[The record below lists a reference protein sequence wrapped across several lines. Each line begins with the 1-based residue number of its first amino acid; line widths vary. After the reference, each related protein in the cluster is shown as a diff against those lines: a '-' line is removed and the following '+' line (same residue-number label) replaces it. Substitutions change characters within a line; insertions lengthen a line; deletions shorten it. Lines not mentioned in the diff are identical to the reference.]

1 MAPTGPDSLP
11 ADNAALDPRAI
22 ARRVGLLGV
31 EEADKPACGRLL
43 SRPAAS
49 EVRQALEH
57 LERRLGSFTAKPVDD
72 YGLAEET
79 WIEAILR
86 FAPLVVRW
94 HTQRGISQE
103 DSALILADIGRQ
115 MAIHRRVHGN
125 FGLETWAWLTLHL
138 TGTMFQLGRLQYH
151 LVPSEEHGGWALDIH
166 IPELTG
172 EQAGLAPEAVDAS
185 LALARVFFADHFPDK
200 PVDTATCSSWMLDPY
215 LSRVLPQGNIAAFA
229 SRFAVGHCTEAPEDA
244 VYFTFRQ
251 RGMEG
256 LDRLPRKT
264 SLQRAVL
271 DRINDGGT
279 WQLGHGHLRLP
290 EPEPE
295 QGQGQGQGPGQ
306 ARGQNQN
313 RGREPG
319 A

>member
-1 MAPTGPDSLP
+1 MAPAGPDSLS
-11 ADNAALDPRAI
+11 ADTAALDPGAI
-22 ARRVGLLGV
+22 ARHLDLSGV
-31 EEADKPACGRLL
+31 EEADRPACARLL
-43 SRPAAS
+43 SRPAAP
-49 EVRQALEH
+49 EVRQAVGH

-72 YGLAEET
+72 HGLSEET
-79 WIEAILR
+79 WTEAILR
-86 FAPLVVRW
+86 FAPSVVRW
-94 HTQRGISQE
+94 HGQLGISPA

-125 FGLETWAWLTLHL
+125 FGLETWAWLSLHL

-200 PVDTATCSSWMLDPY
+200 PVTTATCSSWMLDPY
-215 LSRVLPQGNIAAFA
+215 LSRVLPHGNIAAFA
-229 SRFAVGHCTEAPEDA
+229 RRFAVGHCTDAPDDA

-256 LDRLPRKT
+256 LERLPRKT

-290 EPEPE
+290 NKE
-295 QGQGQGQGPGQ
+295 QGHGQ
-306 ARGQNQN
+306 ARGQDRNP
-313 RGREPG
+313 GGEPG